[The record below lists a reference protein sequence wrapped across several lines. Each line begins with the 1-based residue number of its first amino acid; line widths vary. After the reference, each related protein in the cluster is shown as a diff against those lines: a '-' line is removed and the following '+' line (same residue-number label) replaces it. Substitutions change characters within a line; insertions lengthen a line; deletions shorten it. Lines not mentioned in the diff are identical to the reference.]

1 MQTII
6 ALIITACAVGYAA
19 ARIVK
24 TIKQHNNPCYD
35 CKGCELREQ
44 IRRNQAAKRQKQN
57 KPDCFKKK

>member
-24 TIKQHNNPCYD
+24 TIKQQNNPCYG

-44 IRRNQAAKRQKQN
+44 IRKNQAAKRQKQD

>member
-6 ALIITACAVGYAA
+6 TLIITACAVVYAA
-19 ARIVK
+19 VRVFK
-24 TIKQHNNPCYD
+24 TIKKRNNPCNG

-44 IRRNQAAKRQKQN
+44 IRKNQAAKRQKQD